1 MDKKEVLEFLING
14 FKEQFEELGKEI
26 GVDGHS
32 AEVADVRLDTGVALL
47 SLIEKMEE
55 IEKDNKALKAAEIKV
70 DTSKAIN
77 GYIDGETQSL
87 TIKEEQGYKN
97 MSDYGKCIVELIDN
111 IVTLKASGYTNTLLV
126 DMLEEHIENDSVK
139 YDVKEINEV
148 FKNETGYFE
157 G

>member
-14 FKEQFEELGKEI
+14 LKEQFIELGKEI
-26 GVDGHS
+26 GIDGHS
-32 AEVADVRLDTGVALL
+32 AEVADVRLDTGAALL
-47 SLIEKMEE
+47 SLIEKREE
-55 IEKDNKALKAAEIKV
+55 IEKDNEALKAIDIKV
-70 DTSKAIN
+70 GTLKAIN
-77 GYIDGETQSL
+77 RYINGETQSL